1 MSILKAAKPLK
12 PHARAIRFGLKSA
25 VSLFGRYY
33 PRDCTVCGHRGR
45 FFLMAIHLRQWIYA
59 SKLAIDL
66 PDECVDLV
74 LCLHV
79 LEHVDDDRRAM
90 AEVHRILRPSGH
102 FIVMVPIEEGWEVT
116 YENPKVVSPRQRL
129 LHFGQEDHVRFYG
142 RDIRNRLTAAG

>member
-1 MSILKAAKPLK
+1 
-12 PHARAIRFGLKSA
+12 
-25 VSLFGRYY
+25 
-33 PRDCTVCGHRGR
+33 
-45 FFLMAIHLRQWIYA
+45 MAIHLRQWIYA